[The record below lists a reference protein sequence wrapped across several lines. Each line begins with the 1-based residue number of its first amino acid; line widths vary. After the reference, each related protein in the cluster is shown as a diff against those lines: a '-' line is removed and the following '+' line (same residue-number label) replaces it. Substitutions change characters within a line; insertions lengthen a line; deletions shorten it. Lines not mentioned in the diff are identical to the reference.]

1 MLPALILIAAGVYW
15 RLREDR
21 QQRRAVA
28 ARAVSRSDD
37 AGAVPDD
44 DQVRSGEQSSLLGR
58 AEEKTQ
64 ALILTAMRRTGVDA
78 RQQQQALL
86 QSEAG
91 EAAAPLT
98 ARDRKQNREL
108 LVGSGTVGLAAAG
121 RLLFPPL
128 SLLATPLF
136 TYLSVPVYAQA
147 IAEVKGE
154 KRVKLSGLIAVFT
167 TGSWL
172 LGAKVIA
179 ALGLLSLNVAEKIS
193 SLTQDRTRTT
203 LRRLFAQHQNKV
215 FVFRDGVEV
224 EVPLEAV
231 RVGDELA
238 LRAGQVIP
246 VDGIVT
252 HGMAMVDQHQLT
264 GESHLIEKGIADRV
278 LSATFIRSGQLRV
291 QVEKAGSDTLAAQ
304 TSALLERTTSLYLEH
319 PERGLRLANRMV
331 APSLLITG
339 AVLPF
344 YGLRSSMALLSAM
357 PGVDMYYAGPIALLS
372 FLEMAAERQIL
383 IKDGR
388 SLELLR
394 TVDTV
399 IFDKTGT
406 LTLDQ
411 PELAQIH
418 ALDDL
423 NEDEILGLA
432 AAAEYGQSHPI
443 ANAILA
449 AARRRGVPIEDVFE
463 PRCEVG
469 FGIEARAGKRRI
481 RIGSERFMAAE
492 KLPLSARAK
501 QVRTAANERGH
512 SLVYVASGKR
522 VVGALEL
529 RPSLR
534 PDAKEVVEDLRQ
546 RGLTL
551 YILSGDQKE
560 PTARLAGVLGIEHHF
575 AGVLPSEKAAI
586 VERLQREG
594 RKVCFVGDGVN
605 DAIALKKADVSISIQ
620 GATLLATDTA
630 QIVLMSQSL
639 RGLPQVLDLASALER
654 NVNTSFG
661 ISVGVAGALLF
672 TVLLLNGHIG
682 FLLATG
688 SLSLSLVTSNALASR
703 WTYKDRAR
711 QPEDLREPAE
721 A

>member
-15 RLREDR
+15 RLREER
-21 QQRRAVA
+21 QQRRAIA
-28 ARAVSRSDD
+28 ARAAARSDD
-37 AGAVPDD
+37 SDAVPDD
-44 DQVRSGEQSSLLGR
+44 AQVRGAEKSSLLNR
-58 AEEKTQ
+58 AEDKTQ

-78 RQQQQALL
+78 RRQQQAMLV
-86 QSEAG
+86 SEAG
-91 EAAAPLT
+91 EVAAPLT
-98 ARDRKQNREL
+98 ERDRQQNREL
-108 LVGSGTVGLAAAG
+108 LVGIGTVGLAAAG

-128 SLLATPLF
+128 SILVAPLF
-136 TYLSVPVYAQA
+136 AYLSVPVYRKA
-147 IAEVKGE
+147 ISEVKDD
-154 KRVKLSGLIAVFT
+154 KRINLSGLVAVFT

-179 ALGLLSLNVAEKIS
+179 SLGLLSLNVAEKIS
-193 SLTQDRTRTT
+193 SLTQDRTRKT
-203 LRRLFAQHQNKV
+203 LRRLFAQHQSKV

-252 HGMAMVDQHQLT
+252 HGMATVDQHQLT
-264 GESHLIEKGIADRV
+264 GESELIEKGIADRV
-278 LSATFIRSGQLRV
+278 LSATFIRNGQLRV

-304 TSALLERTTSLYLEH
+304 TSALLERTTRLHLEH
-319 PERGLRLANRMV
+319 PERGLRLANRTV
-331 APSLLITG
+331 APSLLITA

-344 YGLRSSMALLSAM
+344 YGLRSSMALLAVM
-357 PGVDMYYAGPIALLS
+357 PGVDMYYAGPLALLS

-394 TVDTV
+394 SVDTV

-406 LTLDQ
+406 LTLEQ

-418 ALDDL
+418 VLDDL
-423 NEDEILGLA
+423 SEDEILGLA
-432 AAAEYGQSHPI
+432 AAAEYGQTHPI

-449 AARRRGVPIEDVFE
+449 AARRRGLPIEDVFV
-463 PRCEVG
+463 PRYEVG

-492 KLPLSARAK
+492 RLHLPAHAK
-501 QVRTAANERGH
+501 QVRPAANQRGH

-534 PDAKEVVEDLRQ
+534 PDAKEVVEDLRR

-551 YILSGDQKE
+551 YILSGDQLE
-560 PTARLAGVLGIEHHF
+560 PTARLAGTLGIDNHF

-594 RKVCFVGDGVN
+594 RKICFVGDGVN

-620 GATLLATDTA
+620 GATLMATDTA

-639 RGLPQVLDLASALER
+639 RGLPQVLDLARALER

-661 ISVGVAGALLF
+661 ISLGVAGALLV
-672 TVLLLNGHIG
+672 TVLLLKGHIG
-682 FLLATG
+682 LLLATG
-688 SLSLSLVTSNALASR
+688 SASLSLVTANALASR
-703 WTYKDRAR
+703 WTYKDR

-721 A
+721 EK